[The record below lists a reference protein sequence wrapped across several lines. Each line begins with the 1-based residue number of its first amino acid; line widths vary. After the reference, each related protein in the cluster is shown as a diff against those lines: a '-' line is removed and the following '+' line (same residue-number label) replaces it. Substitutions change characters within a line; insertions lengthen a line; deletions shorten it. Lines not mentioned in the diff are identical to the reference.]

1 MEQLSSS
8 KITLI
13 VPKQHVKTVKQA
25 LERAGQL
32 DRSSKITPESPNKK
46 EHASPR
52 NVVVSRNDDD
62 RAEPDWS
69 LAATPADTP
78 VAIQGP
84 SSSSQQTQFPELCSD
99 AIGGRYIYPESFQD
113 DFQLEDQ
120 IRTYQSSSHTT
131 TTLCDSSDRVSG
143 SKEQQRMCIP
153 TSILYPQHS
162 DGLERI
168 LNAQETSDLKLRVL
182 QDLGLSA
189 LSQDVSISH
198 DAPVTTLAP
207 RRTNRNPVH
216 KALEESLTSFLGLL
230 PSSQALT
237 VEALVSNFPEGYSVY
252 SPMLLLPHNA
262 FSSAPWKS
270 LIATHSVNSDAMISL
285 WQSMAKAVGATHV
298 AINSPIPLST
308 RTTVASSAEMTNSEN
323 ILRSP
328 VNLTPLYGDFGSTP
342 TPQTISNPTATDF
355 ANALWVT
362 ARQNGIWQTWAP
374 LYTMFSRGNV
384 REKARIL
391 NLPTLTT
398 GLDTASA
405 AVDLYAGIGY
415 FAFSYRKSSQA
426 LEKGIKQVLCWEI
439 NPWSVEGLRRGA
451 EMNKWTCRV
460 LKQEDIL
467 RLRQRGQPD
476 HSDLDDADF
485 VVLETSNEAAD
496 LDYPSLRSP
505 RLPVRHVNLG
515 LLPSSKLSWR
525 VAVAM
530 LDTKRQGWIH
540 VHENVNVKD
549 VESMKNE
556 VEKTFQDL
564 LYTIDGGLERRVCV
578 VHVERVKMYA
588 PGVVHCVFDVCVG

>member
-46 EHASPR
+46 KHTATR
-52 NVVVSRNDDD
+52 NVVVSRNDND
-62 RAEPDWS
+62 RAEPGRS
-69 LAATPADTP
+69 LAATPAHTP

-84 SSSSQQTQFPELCSD
+84 PSSLHQTQFPELCSD
-99 AIGGRYIYPESFQD
+99 AIGGCFIHPEFFQD
-113 DFQLEDQ
+113 NCQLEDQ
-120 IRTYQSSSHTT
+120 VRTYQSSSHTT
-131 TTLCDSSDRVSG
+131 TTLCDTSDRVSR

-153 TSILYPQHS
+153 TTILYPQHS

-168 LNAQETSDLKLRVL
+168 SDAQKISDLKLRLL
-182 QDLGLSA
+182 QDLALSG

-198 DAPVTTLAP
+198 DAPVKTLAL
-207 RRTNRNPVH
+207 RRTHRNPVH
-216 KALEESLTSFLGLL
+216 KALEEFLTSFLKLL
-230 PSSQALT
+230 PSPQALT
-237 VEALVSNFPEGYSVY
+237 VEALVSSFPEGYSVY
-252 SPMLLLPHNA
+252 NPMLLLPHNA

-270 LIATHSVNSDAMISL
+270 LIATHAVNSDAMIPL
-285 WQSMAKAVGATHV
+285 WQSMAEAVGATHV
-298 AINSPIPLST
+298 AMNSPIPLST
-308 RTTVASSAEMTNSEN
+308 TTTTASSAGMTNSEN

-342 TPQTISNPTATDF
+342 TPQTISDPTAIDF

-362 ARQNGIWQTWAP
+362 TRQNGIWQTWAP
-374 LYTMFSRGNV
+374 LYTMFSRGNI

-398 GLDTASA
+398 GLNTASA
-405 AVDLYAGIGY
+405 AIDLYAGIGY
-415 FAFSYRKSSQA
+415 FAFSYRKSSKA
-426 LEKGIKQVLCWEI
+426 LERGIKQVLCWEL

-451 EMNKWTCRV
+451 EMNRWTCRV

-467 RLRQRGQPD
+467 RLRQRGQPGD
-476 HSDLDDADF
+476 SDLEDADF

-496 LDYPSLRSP
+496 LDYPSLRLP

-540 VHENVNVKD
+540 VHENVDVKD
-549 VESMKNE
+549 VDSMKNE

-564 LYTIDGGLERRVCV
+564 LYTIDGGHERRVCV

-588 PGVVHCVFDVCVG
+588 PG